1 MKHLVLVL
9 LVVGFLA
16 SVAPAAVTNPYSPDV
31 ATLSGMTIV
40 WDGGGSTSGPL
51 TVTPNFPN
59 AGQVNFSASL
69 QHDPG
74 QGSSGWASTGIGYG
88 WPPPVQDF
96 TGYDGYSAVFE
107 NTNNSKWF
115 VNLYF
120 NTGWT
125 DAPWSQPSRFYQNG
139 WVEIAPG
146 STTVITIDFSSADT
160 YEWDPILSQSVH
172 LGMTQVINLDQV
184 TNFGFEVGGNMESP
198 LVDITN
204 PSNPDHFN
212 IAVSSVPIPAPGA
225 LLLGSLGVGLVGW
238 FRRRRAI

>member
-9 LVVGFLA
+9 LAVGFLA
-16 SVAPAAVTNPYSPDV
+16 SAAGAAVVNPYSPDV
-31 ATLSGMTIV
+31 ATLSSMTSV
-40 WDGGGSTSGPL
+40 WDGGGSTSGLL

-74 QGSSGWASTGIGYG
+74 QNSSGWASTGIGYD
-88 WPPPVQDF
+88 WPPPVQDW

-125 DAPWSQPSRFYQNG
+125 DIGFGEIDRFYQNG
-139 WVEIAPG
+139 WLELAPT
-146 STTVITIDFSSADT
+146 STTVITIDFSGADT
-160 YEWDPILSQSVH
+160 YIGGVSKGL
-172 LGMTQVINLDQV
+172 QVVQNLNHV

-198 LVDITN
+198 QVDITN

-212 IAVSSVPIPAPGA
+212 IAVSPIPAPGA